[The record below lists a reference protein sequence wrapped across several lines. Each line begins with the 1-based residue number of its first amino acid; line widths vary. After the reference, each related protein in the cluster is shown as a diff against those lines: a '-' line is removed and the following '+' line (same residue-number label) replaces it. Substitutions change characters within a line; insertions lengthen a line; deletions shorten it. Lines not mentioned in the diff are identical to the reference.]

1 MNQDKKTNKFGHELR
16 DLCICTNMKIL
27 NGRTVGDLIGQPTY
41 IGPNG
46 YSTVDYVITSE
57 KAITGNKE
65 IVRKFQ
71 VKDLNWLSDHRPLSL
86 QLNSLT
92 DISSP
97 KNDSS
102 ILLKSEKR
110 KNKLKYNPDF
120 KEILNSTEVKINLQN
135 ITKQLLNLDNKNTFE
150 STRSKIDNLFA
161 LILE

>member
-1 MNQDKKTNKFGHELR
+1 M
-16 DLCICTNMKIL
+16 
-27 NGRTVGDLIGQPTY
+27 
-41 IGPNG
+41 
-46 YSTVDYVITSE
+46 
-57 KAITGNKE
+57 
-65 IVRKFQ
+65 RKFQ

-161 LILE
+161 LILEQANKKTEKKHQKEL